1 MNNPNGKSRRV
12 VLRLKIPLYEFL
24 DDFAHHT
31 KRTMSDVIR
40 NAIEDFYTRMFLNRL
55 NPTTKQ
61 LQKEFVEKFGK
72 KENRILE
79 LKKRKIRIDNL

>member
-40 NAIEDFYTRMFLNRL
+40 TSIEDYHLRLWLDNL
-55 NPTTKQ
+55 NPSTKE
-61 LQKEFVEKFGK
+61 LRKKFIETYGTKET
-72 KENRILE
+72 RIKN
-79 LKKRKIRIDNL
+79 LKKKKINLSNL